1 MLFSTFTSASG
12 CHYTIKLNLLDE
24 NDSNSSRFVIVIFC
38 FTTSRIKRNPNKDF
52 RITSSTKVC
61 STHFEDEDFKSS
73 ESRTRRLKEGA
84 CSSVFSWSKPKTER
98 SFPVKKALL
107 KEEKKI
113 MEAEETETASE
124 GEGSF
129 EVVNVEAVKL
139 MP

>member
-1 MLFSTFTSASG
+1 M
-12 CHYTIKLNLLDE
+12 
-24 NDSNSSRFVIVIFC
+24 
-38 FTTSRIKRNPNKDF
+38 
-52 RITSSTKVC
+52 C

-107 KEEKKI
+107 NEEKKI
-113 MEAEETETASE
+113 MEAEETETASK